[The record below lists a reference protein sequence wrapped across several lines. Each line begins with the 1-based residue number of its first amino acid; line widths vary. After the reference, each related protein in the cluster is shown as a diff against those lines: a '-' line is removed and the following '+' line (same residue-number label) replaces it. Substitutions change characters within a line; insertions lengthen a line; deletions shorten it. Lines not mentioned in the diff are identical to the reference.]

1 MTTYFEHNA
10 KQPERQIVEAPFEP
24 DRDYV
29 AQLQRE
35 AARRPAPE
43 PYVAPAADT
52 VDWAVP

>member
-29 AQLQRE
+29 TQLQRE